1 MPGPRER
8 SGGQAPEVPWPLGA
22 FTTVP
27 ARRPLGGLL
36 WWSRDQFFHWLDTL
50 RARTARRPGWRSGD
64 VLRGKKTAA
73 GGPGRGSDRRSRR
86 RSTSIQHR
94 RSV

>member
-36 WWSRDQFFHWLDTL
+36 WWSRGQFFHWLDTL
-50 RARTARRPGWRSGD
+50 RARTARRPGSSSATPGE
-64 VLRGKKTAA
+64 RGAICRRLSHISWH
-73 GGPGRGSDRRSRR
+73 PGARHG
-86 RSTSIQHR
+86 TCL
-94 RSV
+94 